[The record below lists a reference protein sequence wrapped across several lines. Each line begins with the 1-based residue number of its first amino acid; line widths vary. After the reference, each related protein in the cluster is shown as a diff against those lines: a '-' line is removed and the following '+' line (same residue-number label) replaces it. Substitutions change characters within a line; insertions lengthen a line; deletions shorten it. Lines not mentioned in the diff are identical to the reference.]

1 MNGVFMR
8 VKDLIEKKKNGEALS
23 EKELRWLIEGYT
35 RGDIPDYQM
44 SAFAMAVCFKGMDFE
59 ETKVMTDAMM
69 RSGDTVDLSLFG
81 DSTVDKHSTGGVG
94 DKTSLVIGP
103 VAAALGCTVAKM
115 TGRGLGHTGG
125 TADKLESIEGF
136 RTELSTEE
144 FYELVKNTGIAV
156 VGQSADL
163 APADKKL
170 YALRD
175 ATSTVNSI
183 PLIASSI
190 MSKKLAAGAKS
201 IVLDVKTGSGAFMKD
216 YESAEELART
226 MVALGKALGRNMCA
240 LITDMDTPLGYAVG
254 NSLEVKEAVSVLKG
268 GDVPDL
274 RAACEALA
282 SSMVSLGRNITLAD
296 AEKLVSEAIDSG
308 AAFEKLKEWIGA
320 QGGNTA
326 LLDDTALFPKAPFE
340 YEVKADREGYVF
352 FMDAENIGNAA
363 CTLGAGR
370 LKKDDPIDHS
380 AGIILKAKTGDYVK
394 CGDALAVFYTSD
406 NARIERAEALYRD
419 AVVIGENK
427 PEVKKLILGEVR

>member
-1 MNGVFMR
+1 MR
-8 VKDLIEKKKNGEALS
+8 VKDLIEKKKNGEALTDN
-23 EKELRWLIEGYT
+23 ELRCLIEGYT
-35 RGDIPDYQM
+35 KGEIPDYQM
-44 SAFAMAVCFKGMDFE
+44 SAFAMAVCFRGMDFE

-69 RSGDTVDLSLFG
+69 RSGDVVDLSLFG
-81 DSTVDKHSTGGVG
+81 DTTVDKHSTGGVG
-94 DKTSLVIGP
+94 DKTSLIIGP

-115 TGRGLGHTGG
+115 SGRGLGHTGG
-125 TADKLESIEGF
+125 TVDKLESIEGF
-136 RTELSTEE
+136 ETELSTER
-144 FYELVKNTGIAV
+144 FYELVKETGIAV
-156 VGQSADL
+156 VGQSTEL

-170 YALRD
+170 YSLRD

-216 YESAEELART
+216 YESAAELART
-226 MVALGKALGRNMCA
+226 MVEIGKALGRNMCA

-254 NSLEVKEAVSVLKG
+254 NSLEVKEAVAVLKG
-268 GDVPDL
+268 EDIPDL
-274 RAACEALA
+274 RKVCVALA
-282 SSMVSLGRNITLAD
+282 SSMVSLGKNISLAH

-326 LLDDTALFPKAPFE
+326 LLDDPTLFPEAPFK

-352 FMDAENIGNAA
+352 SMDAENIGNAA

-370 LKKDDPIDHS
+370 LRKDDPIDYS
-380 AGIILKAKTGDYVK
+380 AGIVLKAKTGDYVK
-394 CGDALAVFYTSD
+394 CGDTLAVFYTSE
-406 NARIERAEALYRD
+406 RSFIEGAEALYRS

-427 PEVKKLILGEVR
+427 PEVTKLILGEVR